1 MAAKMKHDAATK
13 YYARVSTSS
22 QHEEKN
28 HFLSNI
34 MILVPLKQEQVEV
47 PTADFPAD
55 YSDSVL
61 LHRSVVERLNDTI
74 RVGY

>member
-1 MAAKMKHDAATK
+1 M
-13 YYARVSTSS
+13 STSS

-47 PTADFPAD
+47 STADFPAD

-74 RVGY
+74 RVSY